1 MQMQKMITMKENLTN
16 KIKMIE
22 QEIEL
27 YKSMRQTTKKSQLS
41 RTTLS

>member
-1 MQMQKMITMKENLTN
+1 MQMQKMITMKEELTN

-27 YKSMRQTTKKSQLS
+27 YKSMK
-41 RTTLS
+41 